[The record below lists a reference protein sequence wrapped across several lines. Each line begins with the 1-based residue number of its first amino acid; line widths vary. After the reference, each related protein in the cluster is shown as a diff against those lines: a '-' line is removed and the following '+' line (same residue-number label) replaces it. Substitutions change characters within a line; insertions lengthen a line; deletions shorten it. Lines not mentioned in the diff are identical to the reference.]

1 MSASIEWTHEAI
13 EKLIDLY
20 RKKSELWDPKENTYH
35 IKTKKHDAWTNISL
49 DMGIDVDA
57 VKSKITS
64 LLSSYRR
71 EKGKT
76 KKSTGTGKG
85 RGGYLHLKLVCIQV
99 FLSEKDTPKDT
110 LNTEEV
116 S

>member
-1 MSASIEWTHEAI
+1 MSASIEWTHDAI

-20 RKKSELWDPKENTYH
+20 RQKPELWDPKENTYH

-71 EKGKT
+71 EKGKM

-85 RGGYLHLKLVCIQV
+85 RNNSYIFYLV
-99 FLSEKDTPKDT
+99 
-110 LNTEEV
+110 
-116 S
+116 